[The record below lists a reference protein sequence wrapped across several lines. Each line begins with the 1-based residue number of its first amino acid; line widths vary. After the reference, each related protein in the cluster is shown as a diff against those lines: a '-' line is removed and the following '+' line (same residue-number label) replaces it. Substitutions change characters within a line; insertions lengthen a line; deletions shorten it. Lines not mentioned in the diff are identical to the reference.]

1 MPPRRRLW
9 DSSVVIG
16 HLAGQTEFAEVCPQ
30 ILEQASRGETQIV
43 VSTMAATEVAYLEGL
58 SDPDS
63 EAKIREFLG
72 RDYIVLVALDVR
84 VASMARDLVRRYRNG
99 PRLKPADAIHLA
111 TALHLSI
118 PILETTDPDLLRL
131 DRLVGDPPITI
142 RRPLYEG
149 PNRIPGIP

>member
-84 VASMARDLVRRYRNG
+84 VASMASS
-99 PRLKPADAIHLA
+99 
-111 TALHLSI
+111 LS
-118 PILETTDPDLLRL
+118 E
-131 DRLVGDPPITI
+131 
-142 RRPLYEG
+142 
-149 PNRIPGIP
+149 